1 MIITDNIRSQAIQ
14 VKSIIVFYTILLV
27 INTFAHEKIDVL
39 YSMIPYIWL
48 FIFICLAPIIVAF
61 FLLTQFARHASVA
74 LLGILSAILIYNIIT
89 RFSASPILFSQNSSF
104 FWKVIYEGSFGLMLV
119 SEVIAIWLTFKLLRE
134 IHKQIDSPSGNIPK
148 S

>member
-1 MIITDNIRSQAIQ
+1 MVITDDIRLQATQ
-14 VKSIIVFYTILLV
+14 VKSIIVFYTILLL
-27 INTFAHEKIDVL
+27 INTFAHENIDML

-61 FLLTQFARHASVA
+61 LLSTQFARHASVV

-89 RFSASPILFSQNSSF
+89 RFSALPVLFSQNSSF

-134 IHKQIDSPSGNIPK
+134 IHKQIDSPSGKIHE